1 MGYILFLA
9 VFNFIIYKED
19 VSLQEE
25 ADLKR
30 LEALKLQRQKRI
42 AARAS
47 SGAGGSTTPIQQQKK
62 LPTKLSPISNRG
74 SKFSDVEP
82 GSSSPLQ
89 RSKVRTSLGSNGSN
103 KASVSKTTRS
113 AEGSLLPGNRLSRSV
128 SSLPEQ
134 KKESIISTPESKT
147 SMARVRRLSEPK
159 TVGQHS
165 ATITKGRTSE
175 SVTKQKSGGPDS
187 KKISAIINL
196 DKSKAASLPELK
208 IRTPKGPADVIQNKS
223 VGRESPNLDEAKPS
237 VTSEHSEPYVGNT
250 ELSNP
255 AEADDNQIVEKTVV
269 MLEYDK
275 PSVPIAHAS
284 GDNGVQNS
292 QFHNHG
298 KIEEPEVVSAFVSM
312 RAPPS
317 PNDGRD
323 ILPAQKQEQST
334 PHEVVFSVKDFFI

>member
-1 MGYILFLA
+1 MGNILLLA

-89 RSKVRTSLGSNGSN
+89 RSKVRTSLGSNGPN

-223 VGRESPNLDEAKPS
+223 VGRESPNLNEAKPS
-237 VTSEHSEPYVGNT
+237 VTSEHSEPYLGNT

-284 GDNGVQNS
+284 GDNNGVQNP

-334 PHEVVFSVKDFFI
+334 PHEVVFSV